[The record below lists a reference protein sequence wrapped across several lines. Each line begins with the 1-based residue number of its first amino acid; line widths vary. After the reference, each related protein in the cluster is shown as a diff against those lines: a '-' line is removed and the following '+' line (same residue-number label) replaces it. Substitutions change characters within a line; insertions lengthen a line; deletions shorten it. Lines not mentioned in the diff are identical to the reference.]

1 MPPQRALK
9 PQMPNDKRNRQPMS
23 PLPGRRRLR
32 HLVLDPEER
41 VAVWRRDIGYPDAF
55 ELERALASA
64 FAIPTTEGSDVSTVP
79 HSVQHAD
86 DARGYVTVERT
97 EVRSTSHSP
106 PLQGL
111 ISTRA
116 L

>member
-32 HLVLDPEER
+32 RLVLDPEER

-55 ELERALASA
+55 ERALASA
-64 FAIPTTEGSDVSTVP
+64 VAIPTTEGSDVSTVP